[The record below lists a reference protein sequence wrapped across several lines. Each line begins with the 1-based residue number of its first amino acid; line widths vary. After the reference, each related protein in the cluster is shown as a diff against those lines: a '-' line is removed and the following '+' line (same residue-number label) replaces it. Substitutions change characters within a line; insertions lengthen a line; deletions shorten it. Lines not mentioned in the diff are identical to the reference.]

1 MTRRPS
7 CIRPSKW
14 TATHADCFDVLQT
27 VDANT
32 VDAII
37 TDPPTASISRDGV
50 GPPGAAR
57 PGSGRR
63 EKRRRRSPAARAR
76 IKHWARTGMR

>member
-14 TATHADCFDVLQT
+14 TATHADRFDVLQT

-37 TDPPTASISRDGV
+37 TDPPYGININGMEWDRPVRLD
-50 GPPGAAR
+50 PAAA
-57 PGSGRR
+57 GG
-63 EKRRRRSPAARAR
+63 KRRRRSPAARAR
-76 IKHWARTGMR
+76 IKH